1 MKVFVRWIAAVVF
14 VLPAQLSFAAPQS
27 ASATLDPLAEDYV
40 KLVLALGVH
49 DADAVDAYYGPAEW
63 RVEAQQKQLSLG
75 EIRARSG
82 ALRERVRSVDLT
94 TTEEIVRLRQSY
106 LDHQLAAV
114 VARVDLLRG
123 VAMRFDEESR
133 RTYDAVA
140 PRFEDEHFAAILREL
155 DEAIPGEGA
164 LAERV
169 ELFRKRFQIPAD
181 RVAAVFDAAI
191 LEARQRT
198 LRHIALPQGESFTV
212 EYVTDKP
219 WAAYNWYQ
227 GGYRSVIQVNVS
239 QPITIDRAIDLA
251 CHEGYPGHHVYNAL
265 LEEKLLRGRGWV
277 EFSVYPLFSPQSLIA
292 EGTANYGIEVAFPG
306 DEKLAFEREVLFPI
320 AGIDP
325 ASADEYARVFG
336 LLERLNYAGNE
347 AARRVVDGEM
357 TDAEAAVWLE
367 RFSLK
372 SPELAARQVR
382 FIRKY
387 RSYVINYNHGLDRV
401 RAYMERRTGGDANR
415 RWREFTELIS
425 SPRLPSGLK

>member
-1 MKVFVRWIAAVVF
+1 MNVFVRWFAAMVF
-14 VLPAQLSFAAPQS
+14 ALQAQLSF
-27 ASATLDPLAEDYV
+27 SATQNSSEMLDPLAQDYV

-49 DADAVDAYYGPAEW
+49 DADAVDAYYGPAQW
-63 RVEAQQKQLSLG
+63 RTEAEQQKLPLE
-75 EIRARSG
+75 EIRSRSG
-82 ALRERVRSVDLT
+82 ALRERVRALDLADA
-94 TTEEIVRLRQSY
+94 EEIVRLRQSY
-106 LDHQLAAV
+106 LDHQLGAIV
-114 VARVDLLRG
+114 TRVDLLRG

-140 PRFEDEHFAAILREL
+140 PHFDDEHFAAILREL
-155 DEAIPGEGA
+155 DEAIPGVGS

-169 ELFRKRFQIPAD
+169 ELFRKRFQIPAE

-191 LEARQRT
+191 AEARKRT
-198 LRHIALPQGESFTV
+198 QQHIALPTGESFTV

-227 GGYRSVIQVNVS
+227 GGYHSVIQVNVS

-265 LEEKLLRGRGWV
+265 LEEKLLRERGWV

-306 DEKLAFEREVLFPI
+306 DEKLAFERDVLFPL
-320 AGIDP
+320 AGFDP

-336 LLERLNYAGNE
+336 LLERLKYASNE
-347 AARRVVDGEM
+347 AARRLVDGEID
-357 TDAEAAVWLE
+357 DARAAVWLE
-367 RFSLK
+367 NFSLK

-387 RSYVINYNHGLDRV
+387 RSYVINYNHGLDLV
-401 RAYMERRTGGDANR
+401 RAYMERRTHGDDGE
-415 RWREFTELIS
+415 RWRVFAELIS
-425 SPRLPSGLK
+425 SPRLPSGLE